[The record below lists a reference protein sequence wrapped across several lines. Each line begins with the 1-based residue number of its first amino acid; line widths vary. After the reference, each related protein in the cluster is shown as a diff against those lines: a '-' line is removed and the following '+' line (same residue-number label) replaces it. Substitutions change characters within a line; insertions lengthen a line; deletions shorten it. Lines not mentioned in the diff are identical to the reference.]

1 MATATSLTAETIEE
15 MMGGWVQVSV
25 AQETQAALLSTFQAI
40 LAGQQA
46 SQEEWENETLPALY
60 AETEAAS
67 IALSN
72 LSGTVIP
79 DLQVQIDGNDEE
91 LQQLNDVIIP
101 DLQAGLNSN
110 YEWIANLNDVVLPQ
124 LYSDLDANNA
134 AVNELTTVT
143 MPALQTQVDA
153 NTAAVAAI
161 DISGLQTDLDAAE
174 AAINTLNT
182 VTLPALQTQVDET
195 AAAVAGIDLTAL
207 QSDLDAAEASINT
220 LNTVTIPG
228 LESDISANAGAI
240 NNLNTVTLPGLNTR
254 LTTAEGDVNA
264 LEGKFP
270 ITGPDIAANAITAN
284 KIAVDQ
290 ITARE
295 IAANAITA
303 AEIAADTI
311 TANEI
316 AANAVTVNE
325 LAANA
330 VTATKI
336 AADAVVAGKIAA
348 DAITAREIQAD
359 AITASEIAADA
370 VTATEIAA
378 GSVIAGKIGA
388 NAVTATTIAA
398 DAVTAGKIA
407 ADAITAREIQ
417 ADAITA
423 SEIAADA
430 VTATEIAAGSVIA
443 GKIGANAVTAT
454 TIAADAVTAGKI
466 AADAITARE
475 IAADA
480 VTATEIKALSITAA
494 HIATD
499 TITANQIAADAI
511 TATELKA
518 GAVVAGK
525 IAADAV
531 TANEIAAN
539 AVTASEIASN
549 AVTAIK
555 IQALTITGDKVAA
568 NTIAATKL
576 TLSDLTN
583 YAPDGDFSD
592 PLFQQW
598 DPGTPAHFVRVA
610 PAGELPYGEIT
621 TATNRASFMHN
632 YHDFE
637 CAPGDQFYVK
647 AEVYTPAQTDTL
659 QLNFAVEMFDKAGT
673 SLLWNGLDE
682 AIPVAPNTPWTKL
695 EGTIKVAN
703 ANCVRAIFNAYVT
716 QTTTNG
722 QKMRIRQIQVRK
734 KNAAKL
740 IVDGTIKGQFLEA
753 NTITADQIDVGAL
766 TGDLLA
772 AEVVMGGVVRA
783 GDLDDDGLIISG
795 YSEMGSRGIYTVDD
809 KGETIFYAP
818 TASTDGAFLKAHVD
832 LLSADVRDNFTMHG
846 TNNSIA
852 TEAELTLS
860 AGVEA
865 PSVPPV
871 LQQVWDQIQFNKTT
885 AVPPHTPNPGYNL
898 GTFAFN
904 PAQVVSMTYDT
915 TWSNYTVI
923 QQKSNGFR
931 VWRFNGDGTIQNNL
945 ATGRPWVDDWNDRT
959 HASICWN
966 DDKNGTAALFLQGDQ
981 WYIWDPQYINKIPNS
996 WIRNEGQGAVLAYDT
1011 VANQYALVQNNGGGN
1026 GTIEVRRFTVSSAAN
1041 FPNAASQSTTN
1052 FEAASGLSVRLNAA
1066 LYGSQ
1071 SGLANSWVVNS
1082 DDYQTVYVFSST
1094 GVLQNDE
1101 GSYRCWAKPGAAL
1114 GMAHNGTSFCSVDS
1128 AGLLTFYTNWTWTS
1142 VDAAVWIG
1150 ASAADTDAGGTGIHE
1165 TPVGTMKNITL
1176 YRRSKLKIT
1185 MPETNDSGNA
1195 DDPDTWRLYFKRG
1208 SNVAPTDKTLL
1219 KQIGDIGSPIVST
1232 SIIISADATGGNPP
1246 GGIKG
1251 QPTALNNFPGADP
1264 GRIESAGLLAADSL
1278 PILQMLGSGA
1288 GRWGTLTV
1296 DTNGKAVIG
1305 GDTGWIT
1312 MALTSPWVNYGAPYA
1327 SAAYRKIGSQ
1337 VFLRGLVKGATG
1349 TTGTIF
1355 TLPVGF
1361 RPTYANLIFSAI
1373 VSERERSFAATGD
1386 NPAAF
1391 TTGTANSHTHSAN
1404 PPAMDVNTL
1413 VTFANAGG
1421 RLDVQTGGAILH
1433 AGGADAATGTN
1444 WISLEGITFLVD

>member
-311 TANEI
+311 TATEI
-316 AANAVTVNE
+316 AAN
-325 LAANA
+325 
-330 VTATKI
+330 
-336 AADAVVAGKIAA
+336 AVVAGKIAA

-388 NAVTATTIAA
+388 N
-398 DAVTAGKIA
+398 
-407 ADAITAREIQ
+407 
-417 ADAITA
+417 
-423 SEIAADA
+423 
-430 VTATEIAAGSVIA
+430 
-443 GKIGANAVTAT
+443 
-454 TIAADAVTAGKI
+454 
-466 AADAITARE
+466 
-475 IAADA
+475 
-480 VTATEIKALSITAA
+480 
-494 HIATD
+494 
-499 TITANQIAADAI
+499 
-511 TATELKA
+511 
-518 GAVVAGK
+518 
-525 IAADAV
+525 AV

-637 CAPGDQFYVK
+637 CADGDQFYVK

-753 NTITADQIDVGAL
+753 NTITADQIDVGAI
-766 TGDLLA
+766 TGDLFA

-783 GDLDDDGLIISG
+783 GDLDDNGLIISG

-809 KGETIFYAP
+809 TGETVFYAP
-818 TASTDGAFLKAHVD
+818 TASTDGAYLKAHVD

-1195 DDPDTWRLYFKRG
+1195 DDPDQWRLYFKRG

>member
-134 AVNELTTVT
+134 ALNELTTVT

-270 ITGPDIAANAITAN
+270 ITGPDIAANAITA
-284 KIAVDQ
+284 
-290 ITARE
+290 
-295 IAANAITA
+295 
-303 AEIAADTI
+303 
-311 TANEI
+311 
-316 AANAVTVNE
+316 
-325 LAANA
+325 
-330 VTATKI
+330 TKI
-336 AADAVVAGKIAA
+336 AADAVV
-348 DAITAREIQAD
+348 
-359 AITASEIAADA
+359 
-370 VTATEIAA
+370 
-378 GSVIAGKIGA
+378 
-388 NAVTATTIAA
+388 
-398 DAVTAGKIA
+398 AGKIA

-637 CAPGDQFYVK
+637 CADGDQFYVK

-659 QLNFAVEMFDKAGT
+659 QLNFAVEMFDKTGA

>member
-295 IAANAITA
+295 IAAKAITA

-316 AANAVTVNE
+316 GANAITASEIAADAVTATEIAAGSVI
-325 LAANA
+325 AGKIGANA
-330 VTATKI
+330 VTATTI
-336 AADAVVAGKIAA
+336 AADAVTAGKIAA

-388 NAVTATTIAA
+388 NAVTATKIAA
-398 DAVTAGKIA
+398 DAVVAGKIA

-518 GAVVAGK
+518 GAVVAG
-525 IAADAV
+525 
-531 TANEIAAN
+531 
-539 AVTASEIASN
+539 EIASN

-659 QLNFAVEMFDKAGT
+659 QLNFAVEMFDKTGA

-682 AIPVAPNTPWTKL
+682 AIPVPPGQDWTKL

-1041 FPNAASQSTTN
+1041 FPNAASQSTMN

-1114 GMAHNGTSFCSVDS
+1114 GMAYNGTSFCSVDS
-1128 AGLLTFYTNWTWTS
+1128 AGLLTFYTNWT
-1142 VDAAVWIG
+1142 
-1150 ASAADTDAGGTGIHE
+1150 
-1165 TPVGTMKNITL
+1165 
-1176 YRRSKLKIT
+1176 
-1185 MPETNDSGNA
+1185 
-1195 DDPDTWRLYFKRG
+1195 
-1208 SNVAPTDKTLL
+1208 
-1219 KQIGDIGSPIVST
+1219 
-1232 SIIISADATGGNPP
+1232 
-1246 GGIKG
+1246 
-1251 QPTALNNFPGADP
+1251 
-1264 GRIESAGLLAADSL
+1264 
-1278 PILQMLGSGA
+1278 
-1288 GRWGTLTV
+1288 
-1296 DTNGKAVIG
+1296 
-1305 GDTGWIT
+1305 
-1312 MALTSPWVNYGAPYA
+1312 
-1327 SAAYRKIGSQ
+1327 
-1337 VFLRGLVKGATG
+1337 
-1349 TTGTIF
+1349 
-1355 TLPVGF
+1355 
-1361 RPTYANLIFSAI
+1361 
-1373 VSERERSFAATGD
+1373 
-1386 NPAAF
+1386 
-1391 TTGTANSHTHSAN
+1391 
-1404 PPAMDVNTL
+1404 
-1413 VTFANAGG
+1413 
-1421 RLDVQTGGAILH
+1421 
-1433 AGGADAATGTN
+1433 
-1444 WISLEGITFLVD
+1444 